1 MPTFIIT
8 HPQAVCHEHGPYTV
22 TSYVGPEGNWWH
34 VVVYRHIWHT
44 SGGRN
49 SIMLHLTTTTGNEPT
64 NALLTN
70 LVEHASTLVQAAIE
84 RQT

>member
-1 MPTFIIT
+1 
-8 HPQAVCHEHGPYTV
+8 
-22 TSYVGPEGNWWH
+22 
-34 VVVYRHIWHT
+34 
-44 SGGRN
+44 
-49 SIMLHLTTTTGNEPT
+49 MLHLTTTTGNEPT